1 MNAALIEARERRKWT
16 RAELAEAAKCST
28 LLIDILEQGGV
39 THPNI
44 AIRIGK
50 ALGLRSK
57 DLMPLVPKRYRGK
70 SLKHIDPAEDAEKLI
85 FSIVGKRDDSK

>member
-1 MNAALIEARERRKWT
+1 MNTVLIKARERRKWT
-16 RAELAEAAKCST
+16 RAELAAAAKCST

-50 ALGLRSK
+50 ALGLKGK
-57 DLMPLVPKRYRGK
+57 DLMPLVPKRYRDK
-70 SLKHIDPAEDAEKLI
+70 KLRYIDPAENAEKLI
-85 FSIVGKRDDSK
+85 FSIVRKDGHV